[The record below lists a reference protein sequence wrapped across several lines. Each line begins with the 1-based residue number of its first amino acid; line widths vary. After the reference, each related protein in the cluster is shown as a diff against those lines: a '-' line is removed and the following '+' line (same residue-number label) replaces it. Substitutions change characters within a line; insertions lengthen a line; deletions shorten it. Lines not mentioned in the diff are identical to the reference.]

1 MIYDKLKVY
10 NDGGMIVFQDNT
22 ASIPFLSEPKG
33 SVRIRPFGAN
43 GFSFEYLVN
52 GEPIGSVNN
61 YDDVLDSS
69 GVVYGA
75 SQLAVLTA
83 LNSFFFELGGGDIL
97 YTIELI
103 DALTVDFYA
112 PYDLKINTVTDI
124 LNSPTT
130 TIEDDGVPYTLTNTI
145 LAGSKVTV
153 TVDTA
158 AVVNLN
164 ITKA

>member
-1 MIYDKLKVY
+1 MSTYKFNPFTGELDIA
-10 NDGGMIVFQDNT
+10 GG
-22 ASIPFLSEPKG
+22 
-33 SVRIRPFGAN
+33 GAN
-43 GFSFEYLVN
+43 ELNKLNDVTITSEAKGDTLEYDGTKWVN
-52 GEPIGSVNN
+52 
-61 YDDVLDSS
+61 S
-69 GVVYGA
+69 GI
-75 SQLAVLTA
+75 T
-83 LNSFFFELGGGDIL
+83 

-145 LAGSKVTV
+145 LSGSKVTV